1 MIFLQYL
8 IIYDPQK
15 TLFFL
20 KCLKTRKA
28 NKLFVNIVT
37 LCPPMEAGCFAFIYL
52 ITRGGNIDRTVIHGF
67 FFLKILLNTAQHFL
81 SLR

>member
-52 ITRGGNIDRTVIHGF
+52 INIDRTVIHGF